1 MKTVY
6 VLYKLGHF
14 LSKVYTIKGAAQAL
28 GIHPKTLRRWEE
40 KGKFIPSR
48 TLGNQ
53 RRFSDKDLNLLAKVK
68 AGEPI
73 PLAPPKILTLEQ
85 TAAKLHVST
94 ATVQRWTKEGKLKIR
109 VNDQLQPGYYAA
121 DLQGPSLQTTEEK
134 KTPEIPSRLDLVGL
148 PTRSNLEGRDTSEV
162 GTSFTSEVELVCRS
176 AA

>member
-1 MKTVY
+1 M
-6 VLYKLGHF
+6 
-14 LSKVYTIKGAAQAL
+14 
-28 GIHPKTLRRWEE
+28 
-40 KGKFIPSR
+40 
-48 TLGNQ
+48 GNQ

-121 DLQGPSLQTTEEK
+121 DLQTNSTSEVKEVPTSEVSL
-134 KTPEIPSRLDLVGL
+134 PSRLDLVGK
-148 PTRSNLEGRDTSEV
+148 PTRSNLEGISGVFFSSVVCKD
-162 GTSFTSEVELVCRS
+162 GPCRS